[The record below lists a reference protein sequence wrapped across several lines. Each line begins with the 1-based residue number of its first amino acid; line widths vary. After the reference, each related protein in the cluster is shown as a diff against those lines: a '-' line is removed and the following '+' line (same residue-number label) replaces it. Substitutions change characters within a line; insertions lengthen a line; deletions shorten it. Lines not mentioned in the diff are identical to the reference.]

1 MQTPFEHDR
10 ATRSVVTTLADGRVV
25 RLSFADFLRWQKR
38 EAITLRGA
46 AIDAAIAG
54 VRRQL
59 RRLRRR
65 AVVRLSRM
73 GRPGRSAQ
81 GHAAL
86 AGSRP

>member
-1 MQTPFEHDR
+1 MRTHYEHDR

-25 RLSFADFLRWQKR
+25 RLSFGDFLHWQKR
-38 EAITLRGA
+38 EAVTLRET
-46 AIDAAIAG
+46 AIDAAISG
-54 VRRQL
+54 VRRRL

-65 AVVRLSRM
+65 AVVRLGRM
-73 GRPGRSAQ
+73 GRPAH